1 MAMMTPA
8 MVAAIGTVIGA
19 GASVYAATRKPKAP
33 GEKPKA
39 PVPDDE
45 VTRMAME
52 RERRRRALTEG
63 RASTVLQGPG
73 TNNVLG

>member
-1 MAMMTPA
+1 MAAMTPA

-19 GASVYAATRKPKAP
+19 GASVYAATRKPKTP
-33 GEKPKA
+33 GQKPEA

-45 VTRMAME
+45 ASRIAME
-52 RERRRRALTEG
+52 RERRRRQAG
-63 RASTVLQGPG
+63 YASTILQGRG